1 MDTRP
6 FMKFFTYKKFH
17 QTVGGKITLSL
28 LSFFLAASLLLT
40 PWGNLALK
48 SLIEERLTA
57 LSGTEI
63 TVRELSLGHN
73 KFHLVCTDAASNTLS
88 AHGGFSLLTL
98 RMYGHYDLLFA
109 KPSGVNPLP
118 FGWKTSG
125 ALSGGIAAFD
135 IIGRAFL
142 GHGETHYRLEFHRFK
157 LSTVDLAIDAV
168 ALSPFI
174 RLMHYPSDNDAALS
188 GTLHLSGIDKRDI
201 TGQLSLKT
209 RTARFTPTQILPDDS
224 NERFSLKKLLADEN
238 GIVEPF
244 KIDLTADIFLDEAGV
259 IEQFAAL
266 PLHGEVDLAGFIRG
280 DEKHLAL
287 HAHSTLSHSNTNGT
301 LIITDLEPSHLRLH
315 TQHADVGALF
325 RFLTLTSPLE
335 GKLKADA
342 DLTPKGG
349 VITLSLA
356 DTVTVPKVFKE
367 DYNLTQPTT
376 RFNASLSANLS
387 DTEVRYRGVFNS
399 DLARMEIDHTT
410 THDQM
415 LRELLKTLH

>member
-1 MDTRP
+1 
-6 FMKFFTYKKFH
+6 MKFFTYKKFH

-28 LSFFLAASLLLT
+28 LAVFLAAALLLT

-48 SLIEERLTA
+48 PLIQERLTA

-63 TVRELSLGHN
+63 TVRELSLDYN

-98 RMYGHYDLLFA
+98 RMYGHYDLLFT
-109 KPSGVNPLP
+109 KISGVNPLP

-135 IIGRAFL
+135 IIGRALL

-157 LSTVDLAIDAV
+157 LSTVDLTIDAV

-174 RLMHYPSDNDAALS
+174 RLMHYPSDNDAALY

-209 RTARFTPTQILPDDS
+209 RTTRFTPTQIFPDDS
-224 NERFSLKKLLADEN
+224 NESVTLKKLLADEN
-238 GIVEPF
+238 GIVYPF
-244 KIDLTADIFLDEAGV
+244 KINLSADLFLDEAGV

-266 PLHGEVDLAGFIRG
+266 PLHGEADLAGFIRG
-280 DEKHLAL
+280 DEKHLTL
-287 HAHSTLSHSNTNGT
+287 HAHTTLARSNTNGT
-301 LIITDLEPSHLRLH
+301 VIIDNLEPSHLRLH

-325 RFLTLTSPLE
+325 RFLTLKSPLE
-335 GKLKADA
+335 GKLNADA

-349 VITLSLA
+349 VMTLSLA
-356 DTVTVPKVFKE
+356 NAITVPKVFKD
-367 DYNLTQPTT
+367 DYNLTQPIT
-376 RFNASLSANLS
+376 RFNASLSAKLS
-387 DTEVRYRGVFNS
+387 DTEVHYNGVFKS
-399 DLARMEIDHTT
+399 DLARMEIDDTT

-415 LRELLKTLH
+415 LRELLRSIR